1 MIIYLSDPKNFTR
14 ELLHLMNIFSKVAG
28 RKINLPKLVV
38 YIHKNDKGIEK
49 EIMEIMHLTMA
60 SKK

>member
-1 MIIYLSDPKNFTR
+1 MIIYVSDPKNFTQ

-28 RKINLPKLVV
+28 LKINLPKLVV
-38 YIHKNDKGIEK
+38 YIHTNDKGTEK
-49 EIMEIMHLTMA
+49 EIMEIMHLTIA